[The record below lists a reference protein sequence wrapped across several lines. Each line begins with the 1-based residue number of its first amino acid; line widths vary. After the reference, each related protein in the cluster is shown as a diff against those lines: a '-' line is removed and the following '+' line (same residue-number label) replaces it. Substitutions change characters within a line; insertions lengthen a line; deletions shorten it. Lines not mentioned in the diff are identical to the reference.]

1 VVITLLLIVG
11 LTSITHG
18 QAPRSDGH
26 GRFKLDEFNRALG
39 VECTHCHVADN
50 WTAQEKLPLSV
61 ARNMT
66 QMVALVNGKLLR
78 GIGEVRC
85 WTCHRGETR
94 PARVPHEALDAQLA
108 KWPADVADAPESTKL
123 AMAVYSASTGLLCTQ
138 CHEKG
143 DWKRVATDRMR
154 LVPRMNA
161 IFPAIEPFMPPQAR
175 TQCYM
180 CHQGKQKP
188 EKNP

>member
-1 VVITLLLIVG
+1 MLSAQRITRAQTRFHSPFSGQGLL
-11 LTSITHG
+11 
-18 QAPRSDGH
+18 
-26 GRFKLDEFNRALG
+26 
-39 VECTHCHVADN
+39 
-50 WTAQEKLPLSV
+50 W
-61 ARNMT
+61 
-66 QMVALVNGKLLR
+66 
-78 GIGEVRC
+78 
-85 WTCHRGETR
+85 R
-94 PARVPHEALDAQLA
+94 PVLA
-108 KWPADVADAPESTKL
+108 W
-123 AMAVYSASTGLLCTQ
+123 AVYSASTGLLCTQ